1 MNELER
7 LNQRVELLERVIQDL
22 VFSDRYVF
30 QRSLQIMDGRN
41 IQLAKGTGTQI
52 GTDTDQKL
60 AFFGGT
66 PVVRQNNISDPTGG
80 SDIDSQ
86 ARTAVNSII
95 DTLQAYNL
103 IA

>member
-1 MNELER
+1 MNEFEK

-30 QRSLQIMDGRN
+30 QRNIQMMDGRN

-60 AFFGGT
+60 AFFGGV
-66 PVVRQNNISDPTGG
+66 PVVRQNNISDPAGG
-80 SDIDSQ
+80 ATVDGA
-86 ARTAVNSII
+86 ARTAINALI